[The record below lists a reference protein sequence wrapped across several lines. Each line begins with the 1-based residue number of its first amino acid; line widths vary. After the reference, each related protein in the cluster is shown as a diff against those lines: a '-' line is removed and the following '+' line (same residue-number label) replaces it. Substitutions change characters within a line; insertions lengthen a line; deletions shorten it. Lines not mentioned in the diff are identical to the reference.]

1 MPALIMEESGLVTAA
16 KPLHNFGRNL
26 TIRPTAYYE
35 PADEG
40 EVLTILE
47 RHRGEQIRAVGR
59 LHSWSEA
66 PSGEGVVLNLKHLQ
80 QVQLHRA
87 NDSLT
92 ASVGAGCQIKTL
104 LEHLKQH
111 GATLPSVGLISEQ
124 AIAGAISTATHGS
137 GRNSLS
143 HYVEAIRVARYDAA
157 TGAAVIE
164 ILDSC
169 DAIRAARCSLGCL
182 GIILSVTMR
191 CRERYMIEEHLRD
204 HATLESVLAAESD
217 YPLQQFFFNPWS
229 WTYLAQHRREVSQPR
244 SRLAGLY
251 RLYWFLTIDLGLHL
265 LILAPLRLCHFRIL
279 RFLLRHVVP
288 RSVIR
293 GWKVTDDSAAALVME
308 HELFRHIETELFVT
322 RQHLPAALEYIQKIL
337 TVAGRAST
345 EIPDLQLDTTEKA
358 LLEALRGQYGH
369 HYPICVRRVLGDD
382 AMISMTSD
390 RNQDSYAISL
400 ISYARPQERQG
411 FMQTMEFLTKT
422 MSRRFGARPHWG
434 KFCPLPPED
443 LVALYP
449 QFAQF
454 QAVCDR
460 ADPVGVFRNRW
471 LKQLFSRATN

>member
-1 MPALIMEESGLVTAA
+1 MTAA
-16 KPLHNFGRNL
+16 ERLHNFGRNL
-26 TIRPTAYYE
+26 TIQPTAYYE
-35 PADEG
+35 PVDEG
-40 EVLTILE
+40 EVLAILD

-66 PSGEGVVLNLKHLQ
+66 PAAEGVVLNLKHLQ
-80 QVQLHRA
+80 QIQLHRA
-87 NDSLT
+87 NDSMT

-104 LEHLKQH
+104 LEHLKQQ

-143 HYVEAIRVARYDAA
+143 HYVEAIRVARYDAT

-164 ILDSC
+164 VVDSG

-182 GIILSVTMR
+182 GIIVSVTMR

-204 HATLESVLAAESD
+204 HASLESVLAAESE
-217 YPLQQFFFNPWS
+217 YPLQQFFLNPWS
-229 WTYLAQHRREVSQPR
+229 WTYLVQHRREVPGPR

-265 LILAPLRLCHFRIL
+265 LILAPLRLCGFRTL

-288 RSVIR
+288 RSVLR
-293 GWKVTDDSAAALVME
+293 GWKVTDDSAAMLIME
-308 HELFRHIETELFVT
+308 HELFRHIEMELFVT
-322 RQHLPAALEYIQKIL
+322 RQHLPVALDYVQKIL

-345 EIPDLQLDTTEKA
+345 EIPDLQFDTTEKDR
-358 LLEALRGQYGH
+358 LEALRGRYGH
-369 HYPICVRRVLGDD
+369 HYPICVRRVLADD

-390 RNQDSYAISL
+390 RDQDSYAISL
-400 ISYARPQERQG
+400 ISYAKPAKRQG
-411 FMQTMEFLTKT
+411 FMQTMEFLAKT
-422 MSRRFGARPHWG
+422 MSQRFGARPHWG
-434 KFCPLPPED
+434 KYCPLSSEE

-460 ADPVGVFRNRW
+460 ADPTGVFRNRW